1 MKLQLLGWIL
11 FIIQDCSS
19 YWHQVAR
26 LHYQVHDFAR
36 GHQVK
41 IKLKLASCN
50 SHRRKNSVSIQ
61 AVNLLH
67 SSLADEELIKRMV
80 FDNNNSVFA
89 AVSVAAF
96 TGRTLKISGEDLRKR
111 IMNFTDYMEV
121 STQRDGDLH
130 VFTNYFC

>member
-1 MKLQLLGWIL
+1 
-11 FIIQDCSS
+11 
-19 YWHQVAR
+19 
-26 LHYQVHDFAR
+26 
-36 GHQVK
+36 
-41 IKLKLASCN
+41 
-50 SHRRKNSVSIQ
+50 
-61 AVNLLH
+61 
-67 SSLADEELIKRMV
+67 MV